1 MINNLKNIIT
11 HDNIDLTMIFLI
23 KFIIVNEIKVER

>member
-23 KFIIVNEIKVER
+23 KFIIVNERKVER